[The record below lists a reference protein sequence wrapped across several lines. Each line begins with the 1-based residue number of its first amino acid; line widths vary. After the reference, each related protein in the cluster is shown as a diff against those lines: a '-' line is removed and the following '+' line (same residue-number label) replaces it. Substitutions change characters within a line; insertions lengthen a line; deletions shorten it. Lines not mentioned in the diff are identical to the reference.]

1 VADLAETDAFDGLD
15 LPLAIAAAR
24 LEALPPVRRMLVAP
38 LATGQV
44 AGLPEPGHFVVADGG
59 RIVWAGMG
67 QWFFEGA
74 AGPPDAGAALTDQT
88 DGWAGLRLTGPDA
101 QEVLARLVPLD
112 LDRRAF
118 PPGSVARSLL
128 RHVMLLLIATD
139 DGFELLVP
147 RSFARTAVRE
157 LREAMRAVAGRAALT
172 PGREGL

>member
-1 VADLAETDAFDGLD
+1 VADLVETHAFDGLD
-15 LPLAIAAAR
+15 LPLAIGAAVLA
-24 LEALPPVRRMLVAP
+24 AQPPVRRTLVAP

-44 AGLPEPGHFVVADGG
+44 VGLLGPGHFAATDGG

-101 QEVLARLVPLD
+101 PEVLARLVPLD
-112 LDRRAF
+112 LDRRTF
-118 PPGSVARSLL
+118 PPGHVARCLL

-147 RSFARTAVRE
+147 RSFARTAARE